1 VEGPGAVERCALLL
15 GPEGAGAAMTV
26 APGTL
31 RATDSATTY
40 NGLYSSPPADLDKC
54 RSETG
59 TMADLMKYQQSL
71 LLVKPD
77 AMSKLEEIVTK
88 VEAANFTILD
98 KKTFVL
104 SEARASTFFEAHTD
118 ALSFPSLVRH
128 MCSGPV
134 CGIVVARMSAVSV
147 LQQLAGPATPAEAA
161 SYPTSLRALYAR
173 DNQRNAVH
181 VSMSEKAARSDIA
194 FFFPNVLQSPLPD
207 AEETQD
213 FLLRK
218 SVAAKSGLQ
227 TVLPGTGFDIEP
239 SLLQFVSKG
248 LVSLCQTRPHGELN
262 NLQALEYLSGWLVKN
277 NPNKPEVVEPEVEIP
292 VATVSEGAAYTV
304 EEPAE
309 DAPPIV
315 EVNVAADKGDKYM
328 VEFEAPPL
336 VAVYLGDPAGI
347 AGVPEAVDYHHLDLE
362 TILIAEGKSSTG
374 QIGKEIERKLA
385 GGEAPLNLEMKLKLP
400 VIRNAIF
407 SLGIG
412 RYLITGLS
420 STNELLQF
428 EQEVAE
434 ITVIL
439 VGGEMEDAEVQTAYP
454 AVKHYAPL
462 GKVRSLPG
470 MASSPPLVL
479 DSSLP
484 SKAELA
490 KKLLLPKVMYFLAP
504 SPDSDTAVCEKIE
517 AEYGYCHINVPGLLK
532 KISLEDTAV
541 GKTVKAALD
550 AGEYVHEKIVGP
562 EIVEQMNGARR
573 FGFTSFVLCGFPQT
587 VEQLRFFESQVSCFS
602 EAIFMDYPRTEIMDA
617 AVISNSSIPQ
627 EIVEKTVNLF
637 YTSGAEVKAALAA
650 GPCAKVH
657 HIPATTSAP
666 DVAQLVYNAIRP
678 SLTIVL
684 GPPTAG
690 EVKDF
695 AVMYA
700 KTMGAVHVDVD
711 ALLDAELERKTEVGV
726 EMSNMLARGQV
737 VPLRMILEVIKAAT
751 KWTSTDHLV
760 LTSFPRYLD
769 EADALLKQFT
779 VKKVLLIEA
788 GEGKAKEIFENS
800 GLLPEVFKEMM
811 NRVLTVGTFFAAQ
824 GLMQRVDLSSDA
836 KAVESMMDKQKEGN
850 LPKCIALVGLPFL
863 GSALV
868 AAALK
873 KEYGFEVVGPEVPL
887 VEAPGPVLNEEEAEA
902 VVKKIEEAMN
912 ACTAPCLVIDD
923 LLTDNETYKQYEKA
937 CQERGLPKPVNVVY
951 FTSGDLAADA
961 GLAEEKIKEAIK
973 DGDPDPYVARIA
985 AVKATLDQGG
995 EGEEEAAAAKSDH
1008 YLNKPVL
1015 VPWTPEYFKK
1025 LKELEEQ
1032 ETKETPGHLSK
1043 VYQDLQAEVKEAKF
1057 PTVQKIEIPKKN
1069 EEKNETD
1076 AMVMAGVVKEVAK
1089 IVKPTVHCVLAPQAR
1104 GVSVT
1109 LASVLAA
1116 SAAGRQ
1122 VVLDAVELA
1131 TPNSRYSETVNTA
1144 LKTAA
1149 AVGEPILPD
1158 IWAEIFEER
1167 LKEYSLQ
1174 HVFLAN
1180 YPGDSVRTYPTVRD
1194 ELDVLAQ
1201 FATVK
1206 GMIAA
1211 NFTQRAM
1218 HKYCFKGA
1226 VPAPETATQAYAFY
1240 RGNAETDVDRYSAM
1254 LQEKTAYLSDNDME
1268 RDRWVTNLEID
1279 ATDGPLPEAAREG
1292 SLAALDVL
1300 GMLP

>member
-1 VEGPGAVERCALLL
+1 
-15 GPEGAGAAMTV
+15 MT
-26 APGTL
+26 
-31 RATDSATTY
+31 
-40 NGLYSSPPADLDKC
+40 
-54 RSETG
+54 
-59 TMADLMKYQQSL
+59 
-71 LLVKPD
+71 
-77 AMSKLEEIVTK
+77 
-88 VEAANFTILD
+88 
-98 KKTFVL
+98 
-104 SEARASTFFEAHTD
+104 
-118 ALSFPSLVRH
+118 
-128 MCSGPV
+128 SGPV
-134 CGIVVARMSAVSV
+134 CAMVVARMSAVSV
-147 LQQLAGPATPAEAA
+147 LQQLAGPAIPKDAKTLQPK
-161 SYPTSLRALYAR
+161 SLRGLYAR
-173 DNQRNAVH
+173 DIQRNAVH
-181 VSMSEKAARSDIA
+181 VSESEKAARSDIA

-227 TVLPGTGFDIEP
+227 EVKSGTGFDIEP

-562 EIVEQMNGARR
+562 EIVEQINGARR

-587 VEQLRFFESQVSCFS
+587 VEQLRFFESQVTCYS

-666 DVAQLVYNAIRP
+666 YVAQLVYNAIRP

-836 KAVESMMDKQKEGN
+836 KAVESMMKDCTKGN

-902 VVKKIEEAMN
+902 VVKKIEEAMI
-912 ACTAPCLVIDD
+912 ACTAPCIVIDD

-937 CQERGLPKPVNVVY
+937 CQDKDLPKPVNIVY
-951 FTSGDLAADA
+951 FTSGNLETDAELAGVKIGDADPLNG
-961 GLAEEKIKEAIK
+961 GLKK
-973 DGDPDPYVARIA
+973 DADSEPYVARVA
-985 AVKATLDQGG
+985 AVKATLDKGG

-1008 YLNKPVL
+1008 YLNKQVV

-1032 ETKETPGHLSK
+1032 ETKETPGHPPK

-1057 PTVQKIEIPKKN
+1057 PTVKKLAIPDVN
-1069 EEKNETD
+1069 AEKPETQSD
-1076 AMVMAGVVKEVAK
+1076 AVVMAGVVKEVAK

-1144 LKTAA
+1144 LKTA
-1149 AVGEPILPD
+1149 
-1158 IWAEIFEER
+1158 
-1167 LKEYSLQ
+1167 
-1174 HVFLAN
+1174 
-1180 YPGDSVRTYPTVRD
+1180 
-1194 ELDVLAQ
+1194 
-1201 FATVK
+1201 
-1206 GMIAA
+1206 
-1211 NFTQRAM
+1211 
-1218 HKYCFKGA
+1218 
-1226 VPAPETATQAYAFY
+1226 
-1240 RGNAETDVDRYSAM
+1240 
-1254 LQEKTAYLSDNDME
+1254 
-1268 RDRWVTNLEID
+1268 
-1279 ATDGPLPEAAREG
+1279 
-1292 SLAALDVL
+1292 
-1300 GMLP
+1300 